1 MNSWVVE
8 WMDGWKDGWLGEWLN
23 GWMGEWIDDSDSL
36 HSCDSDLSCHLTSNK
51 RPDRRFISK
60 P

>member
-1 MNSWVVE
+1 
-8 WMDGWKDGWLGEWLN
+8 MDGWKDGWLDEWLN
-23 GWMGEWIDDSDSL
+23 GWMGEWIDDSNSL

-51 RPDRRFISK
+51 RLDRRFISK